1 MRRFLSKATRALLFT
16 SVFAVNHAAG
26 SNPTGATENV
36 LNTPQNQ
43 TAAQWQT
50 LKFEGSKLFISLT
63 SELHREL
70 LSSTQAR
77 EELLDTAPR
86 PGLPPAKEQVIKL
99 NLKTSVMGSH
109 TDFTLWQNPDLRALQ
124 RTALYSG
131 LKDWYRTY
139 RFGPEAAYSLK
150 VKPEKNEKGRPW
162 QEWSKKQENFYD
174 IAPAEQALTI
184 SETEAIF
191 ELIAQG
197 SLSSSAASETLYVYD
212 RDGVLSVQLNVVG
225 SEKIKVDYTRT
236 SDSGKKQVEGQTDA
250 LKVEIVAR
258 PFNTERQSADFNFM
272 GYKDNI
278 FIYVDGDRNLPLR
291 IKGKADYVGEVQID
305 LSGVHY

>member
-1 MRRFLSKATRALLFT
+1 M
-16 SVFAVNHAAG
+16 
-26 SNPTGATENV
+26 
-36 LNTPQNQ
+36 
-43 TAAQWQT
+43 
-50 LKFEGSKLFISLT
+50 
-63 SELHREL
+63 
-70 LSSTQAR
+70 
-77 EELLDTAPR
+77 
-86 PGLPPAKEQVIKL
+86 
-99 NLKTSVMGSH
+99 
-109 TDFTLWQNPDLRALQ
+109 
-124 RTALYSG
+124 
-131 LKDWYRTY
+131 
-139 RFGPEAAYSLK
+139 
-150 VKPEKNEKGRPW
+150 
-162 QEWSKKQENFYD
+162 
-174 IAPAEQALTI
+174 TI

>member
-1 MRRFLSKATRALLFT
+1 MRRFLSKATRALIIT
-16 SVFAVNHAAG
+16 SIFAVSNATGTNLTG
-26 SNPTGATENV
+26 STENA
-36 LNTPQNQ
+36 LDTPQNP
-43 TAAQWQT
+43 TTSQWQT
-50 LKFEGSKLFISLT
+50 LKFEGSKLFISLS

-70 LSSTQAR
+70 LSSAQAR
-77 EELLDTAPR
+77 EELLDTTPR
-86 PGLPPAKEQVIKL
+86 PGLPPTDEQVIKL

-124 RTALYSG
+124 RTALYGG

-174 IAPAEQALTI
+174 IAPAEQALSI

-197 SLSSSAASETLYVYD
+197 RLSSSAAAQTLYVYD
-212 RDGVLSVQLNVVG
+212 RDGILSVQLNVVG

-236 SDSGKKQVEGQTDA
+236 SDSGNEHIEGSTNA
-250 LKVEIVAR
+250 FKVEIVAR
-258 PFNTERQSADFNFM
+258 PFDTERQSADFNFM

-278 FIYVDGDRNLPLR
+278 FIYIDGDRNLPLR